1 MIRIIIIT
9 LISLWVITNII
20 PLVNFLTEPP
30 VLIIAIIY
38 LSFLYLDKKKA
49 YDNLIEEIK
58 QRSWLIWLTML

>member
-9 LISLWVITNII
+9 LISLWAITNII

-38 LSFLYLDKKKA
+38 LSFLYFDKKKA
-49 YDNLIEEIK
+49 YDNLLEEIN
-58 QRSWLIWLTML
+58 I

>member
-1 MIRIIIIT
+1 MARIIIIT
-9 LISLWVITNII
+9 LISLWAITNII

-49 YDNLIEEIK
+49 YDNLLEEIK
-58 QRSWLIWLTML
+58 QRS

>member
-9 LISLWVITNII
+9 LISLWAITNII

-38 LSFLYLDKKKA
+38 LSFLYFDKKKA
-49 YDNLIEEIK
+49 YDNLLEEIK
-58 QRSWLIWLTML
+58 QRSWLTWLIML

>member
-1 MIRIIIIT
+1 MGRVIIIL

-38 LSFLYLDKKKA
+38 LSFLYFDEKKA
-49 YDNLIEEIK
+49 HNELREELKRRKILWK
-58 QRSWLIWLTML
+58 